1 MGGSITS
8 FLMSIACDGLFLFCI
23 NFAIPFRSLEEIER
37 LLALEL
43 DWLQELLAAVCALM
57 RSGVCGVVLRHR
69 PIALCWSMDECILM
83 LSRQK
88 QPPRWTSDGNK
99 RALRIVMLMF
109 HFNFQFSL

>member
-1 MGGSITS
+1 
-8 FLMSIACDGLFLFCI
+8 
-23 NFAIPFRSLEEIER
+23 
-37 LLALEL
+37 
-43 DWLQELLAAVCALM
+43 
-57 RSGVCGVVLRHR
+57 
-69 PIALCWSMDECILM
+69 MDECILM